1 MQMPDMCDSAGLRAE
16 TVFLK
21 RGEWIKARAVWPFS
35 HLLHPWP
42 VLLKKKVYIWETIYS
57 CVVSD
62 MALKL
67 VQLPWN

>member
-21 RGEWIKARAVWPFS
+21 RGEGIKARAVWPFS

-42 VLLKKKVYIWETIYS
+42 VLFKEKFIFGKQST